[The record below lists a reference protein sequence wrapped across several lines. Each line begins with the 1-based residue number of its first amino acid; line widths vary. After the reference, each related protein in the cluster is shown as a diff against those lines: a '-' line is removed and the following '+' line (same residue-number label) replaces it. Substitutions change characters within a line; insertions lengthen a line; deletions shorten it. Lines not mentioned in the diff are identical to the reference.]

1 MMKIDRFTFLFLLDG
16 IVALF
21 ALLFGTS
28 MNVRMAAAIAAVT
41 IVLILIS
48 IYTIYDHRLSLSSVL
63 LLYTIATQ
71 FGLVMCRSKNGD
83 FLRSR
88 NVRRSTM
95 MPLINSTWVIWPTRI
110 C

>member
-71 FGLVMCRSKNGD
+71 FGLVIPY
-83 FLRSR
+83 
-88 NVRRSTM
+88 TM
-95 MPLINSTWVIWPTRI
+95 RI
-110 C
+110 RLLWSGTLGLNPIRASAMA